1 MTAPANTI
9 IEHSTQR
16 KYTILHGSCKD
27 HAGDVSVSPLPSFDL
42 DTTIFTTLEGK
53 IPRLFISAKLAKT
66 VQWNEDVQSNIEDAY
81 TELRQTFDV
90 PPIHQDLLGFMQNEC
105 DLSAEHADGSF
116 MEHLVYGYE
125 YGLRHYSKHSALV
138 LLLHS
143 IMGTA
148 TNTFAMEVSKM
159 EQLQTLVTDFEYKHI
174 SAFPSFL
181 RLMYEPGFF
190 QSILDNKE
198 RLNQLK
204 GIRFHRVI
212 DNQEMELSAEDLWIQ
227 LNYHLIHF
235 VDFLPVANWQT
246 HRTDPLIQIFIQ
258 LSQFL
263 DAIDQRQANVVF
275 PIPAEQFLKPTKE
288 QLSMGSHL
296 SNWIP
301 GSLKMKL
308 ATKSIRKF
316 SEKIGHTL
324 TFELIW

>member
-1 MTAPANTI
+1 MTTATEI
-9 IEHSTQR
+9 DHSTQR
-16 KYTILHGSCKD
+16 KYTIVHGSCKD
-27 HAGDVSVSPLPSFDL
+27 HAGDVSVSPLASFDL
-42 DTTIFTTLEGK
+42 DTTIFTTLEGT

-66 VQWNEDVQSNIEDAY
+66 VQWNGDVQSHIDSAY
-81 TELRQTFDV
+81 TELRKTFEV
-90 PPIHQDLLGFMQNEC
+90 PTLDEALLDFMQNEC

-116 MEHLVYGYE
+116 MEHLLYGYE
-125 YGLRHYSKHSALV
+125 YGLRHYPEHSALI

-148 TNTFAMEVSKM
+148 TNTFAMNISKM
-159 EQLQTLVTDFEYKHI
+159 EQLRALVSEFEFKHI

-181 RLMYEPGFF
+181 RLMYEPSFF
-190 QSILDNKE
+190 QSILDNKDN
-198 RLNQLK
+198 LDQLK

-246 HRTDPLIQIFIQ
+246 HRSDPLIQIFIQ
-258 LSQFL
+258 LSEFL

-275 PIPAEQFLKPTKE
+275 PIPAEQFLKPAKE

-316 SEKIGHTL
+316 SDKIGHTL

>member
-1 MTAPANTI
+1 MTTTPTEI
-9 IEHSTQR
+9 KHSTQR
-16 KYTILHGSCKD
+16 KYTIVHGACKD
-27 HAGDVSVSPLPSFDL
+27 HAGDVSVNPLPSFDL

-66 VQWNEDVQSNIEDAY
+66 VQWNGDVQSHIDSAY
-81 TELRQTFDV
+81 TELRKTFEV
-90 PPIHQDLLGFMQNEC
+90 PTLDEALLDFMQNEC

-125 YGLRHYSKHSALV
+125 YGLRHYPERSALV

-148 TNTFAMEVSKM
+148 TNTFAMDFSKM
-159 EQLQTLVTDFEYKHI
+159 EQLRALVSEFEFKHI

-181 RLMYEPGFF
+181 RLMYEPSFF
-190 QSILDNKE
+190 QSILDNKDN
-198 RLNQLK
+198 LDQLK

-212 DNQEMELSAEDLWIQ
+212 DNQEMELNVEDLWIQ
-227 LNYHLIHF
+227 LNYHLVHF

-246 HRTDPLIQIFIQ
+246 HRSDPLIQTFIQ
-258 LSQFL
+258 LSEFL
-263 DAIDQRQANVVF
+263 DAVSKRQAQVDF
-275 PIPAEQFLKPTKE
+275 PIPADNFQKPNNEK
-288 QLSMGSHL
+288 LSMGSHL

-301 GSLKMKL
+301 ASLKMTL

-316 SEKIGHTL
+316 SEKIGHSL
-324 TFELIW
+324 TFELLF

>member
-1 MTAPANTI
+1 MTTAPTD

-16 KYTILHGSCKD
+16 KYTILYGSCKD
-27 HAGDVSVSPLPSFDL
+27 HAGDVNVHPLTSFDL

-66 VQWNEDVQSNIEDAY
+66 VQWNDDVQSNIENDY
-81 TELRQTFDV
+81 KELLQTFEV
-90 PPIHQDLLGFMQNEC
+90 PPINPDLLNFMQNEC

-116 MEHLVYGYE
+116 MEHLLYGYE
-125 YGLRHYSKHSALV
+125 YGLRHYPKNSALV

-148 TNTFAMEVSKM
+148 TNTFAMELSKM
-159 EQLQTLVTDFEYKHI
+159 DQLKTLVTDFEYKHI

-181 RLMYEPGFF
+181 RLMYEPTFF

-198 RLNQLK
+198 RLEHLK

-212 DNQEMELSAEDLWIQ
+212 DNEEMELSAEDLWTQ

-246 HRTDPLIQIFIQ
+246 HRSDPLIQIFIQ
-258 LSQFL
+258 LSQCL
-263 DAIDQRQANVVF
+263 DAIDKRQANVVF
-275 PIPAEQFLKPTKE
+275 PIPAEKFLKPTKE

-308 ATKSIRKF
+308 ATKSIRAF